1 MRKSWKF
8 LALGSAAVCMFG
20 LAGCGSDNN
29 NNNNSAPA
37 GVYKLNLA
45 GGTGGTA
52 DGGNGNN
59 LYVYSAGDVN
69 FSRAGGVDASF
80 TVPTY
85 TKNFGE
91 VKATISADTT
101 VGLDT
106 TDVGGYFMLT
116 NVPNL
121 YLDGGDG
128 IVSSIDDKVVT
139 GLQINAGKTIKF
151 PNNFP
156 AWDSKLGY
164 VWFDNAVVVDG
175 TVTVKTEGDSLYFE
189 CGSVMQINAS
199 GKVTTATT
207 TAGINSGYLYVYG
220 SVGINQGIISTDATV
235 GASAGYAE
243 FYGDVFAFNTGTISA
258 NGGNDAAGSGYNA
271 ADVSLDSYYAGLFN
285 SGTLSA
291 NGGNGGNGV
300 GGSAGSIYIAGADG
314 GYMGGTTISGTL
326 VAKGGNGTAGNSGGK
341 GGYIEVYNRAGRDL
355 KINASFFSPGG
366 AGTGAGANGGD
377 GGGLY
382 ISQEGAEYDYE
393 YGGYAP
399 AGDIY
404 ITGNIDLSGGN
415 GAAVGGN
422 AGYFNIYNNNYTSD
436 HIKDVATLNLVGFNG
451 INVSGGDSTASNG
464 GSAGYVEIYASS
476 SHQSLDVDLGGG
488 AVYVDLPVTAK
499 GGNGAMTGGFFG
511 GTGGWVEYE
520 SGYYDSPGTYTLKNH
535 APIDVSGGT
544 GDFGG
549 DAGGAYFYGLD
560 LMENTG
566 NITANGGNGTT
577 QGGVGADG
585 SVEMYSTLNLLNSG
599 AILASGGSGETG
611 GQGGYYISMYAGGQV
626 TNSGQ
631 IKANGGN
638 GTIDGGSGG
647 EVDLFSQTRPTANS
661 GQLNVAKGT
670 GGTTAANGTIWLDW
684 VDVTPTSGTL

>member
-1 MRKSWKF
+1 MRKNWKF
-8 LALGSAAVCMFG
+8 IALGSAAVCMFG
-20 LAGCGSDNN
+20 LAGCGSDND
-29 NNNNSAPA
+29 NSAPA

-45 GGTGGTA
+45 GGSGGTG
-52 DGGNGNN
+52 DGGAGENF
-59 LYVYSAGDVN
+59 YVYSSGDVK
-69 FSRAGGVDASF
+69 FSRAGSVDAKF
-80 TVPTY
+80 TIPTY
-85 TKNFGE
+85 AQNFGNQKYT
-91 VKATISADTT
+91 VTTDTT
-101 VGLDT
+101 VLLDPADPTGL
-106 TDVGGYFMLT
+106 YMLQY
-116 NVPNL
+116 NYNL
-121 YLDGGDG
+121 YLGDG
-128 IVSSIDDKVVT
+128 DGNLGDDPVIT
-139 GLQINAGKTIKF
+139 GLQVNAGKTIKF
-151 PNNFP
+151 PEN
-156 AWDSKLGY
+156 WLGSYSY

-175 TVTVKTEGDSLYFE
+175 TVTVTSEGDSLYFE
-189 CGSVMQINAS
+189 CGSLMQISAT

-207 TAGINSGYLYVYG
+207 TAGTNSGFLNVYG
-220 SVGINQGIISTDATV
+220 EVAINTGIVSSDAAA
-235 GASAGYAE
+235 GANANE
-243 FYGDVFAFNTGTISA
+243 VELYGDVFVFNAGILSA
-258 NGGNDAAGSGYNA
+258 NGGNDAAGNGYNA
-271 ADVSLDSYYAGLFN
+271 ADVSLYSYYAGLFN

-341 GGYIEVYNRAGRDL
+341 GGYIQVYNHAGRDL

-382 ISQEGAEYDYE
+382 ISQESAEYDYE

-451 INVSGGDSTASNG
+451 INVSGGNSTASNG

-488 AVYVDLPVTAK
+488 AVYVDVPVTAK
-499 GGNGAMTGGFFG
+499 GGNGAMTGGFYG

-535 APIDVSGGT
+535 APIDVTGGT

-549 DAGGAYFYGLD
+549 DAGGVYFYGLD

-577 QGGVGADG
+577 QGGVGADW

-611 GQGGYYISMYAGGQV
+611 GQGGYYISMYAGGQM

-638 GTIDGGSGG
+638 GTNDGGSGG

-670 GGTTAANGTIWLDW
+670 GGTTAVNGEILIDW
-684 VDVTPTSGTL
+684 VDVTPTSGIL